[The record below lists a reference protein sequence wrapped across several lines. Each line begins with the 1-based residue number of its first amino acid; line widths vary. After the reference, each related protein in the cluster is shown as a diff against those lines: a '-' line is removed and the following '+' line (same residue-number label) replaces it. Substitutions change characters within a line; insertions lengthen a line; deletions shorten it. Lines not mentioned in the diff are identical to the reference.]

1 VQEKST
7 FFRKDA
13 QRYSFFLIYANF
25 WRQKS
30 QKKKKA
36 DAKKG
41 NAEHTEER
49 GRSKKGTNRHRK
61 KKNKHR
67 EKNGTGR
74 GPEIRKRHIMREK
87 IRRGAT
93 MAQFLI
99 PIYR

>member
-1 VQEKST
+1 MQEKST

-36 DAKKG
+36 DGNSGNRDAGHMTACEKGTKDGISYPPCMADAKKGNAEHTKERGQKKKG

-49 GRSKKGTNRHRK
+49 GQKKKG
-61 KKNKHR
+61 
-67 EKNGTGR
+67 
-74 GPEIRKRHIMREK
+74 
-87 IRRGAT
+87 
-93 MAQFLI
+93 
-99 PIYR
+99 

>member
-36 DAKKG
+36 DAKKEMPSTRRREDG
-41 NAEHTEER
+41 AKKER
-49 GRSKKGTNRHRK
+49 TDIEKK
-61 KKNKHR
+61 
-67 EKNGTGR
+67 EQ
-74 GPEIRKRHIMREK
+74 
-87 IRRGAT
+87 A
-93 MAQFLI
+93 
-99 PIYR
+99 